1 VLGPYWRLP
10 EATPVL
16 ASGRFEVAERPASFD
31 AAPFWNGD
39 FTQGAG
45 LAAKAAVVALTGRM
59 GVDLAHR
66 QAAAFLVPAPPPW
79 PAADGPAPAI
89 ELASYRVEPGRV
101 RLTVTADRAGL
112 LRLAHPIYP
121 TVTVSRNGA
130 PVAAVGD
137 VFSFIVLPIEAGRN
151 DIEVTASPSL
161 LRRACL
167 AVTGVTVVG
176 LLFLL
181 AFRRADRT
189 DGTG

>member
-10 EATPVL
+10 GATPVL
-16 ASGRFEVAERPASFD
+16 ASGHFEVTQRPASFD
-31 AAPFWNGD
+31 VAPFWNGD
-39 FTQGAG
+39 FTQGPG
-45 LAAKAAVVALTGRM
+45 RDAKAAVVALTGRM

-66 QAAAFLVPAPPPW
+66 QAAAILLAAPPPW

-89 ELASYRVEPGRV
+89 ALDAYTVEPGRV
-101 RLTVTADRAGL
+101 RLTVTADHAGL

-121 TVTVSRNGA
+121 TVTVLRNGA

-161 LRRACL
+161 LRRVSL
-167 AVTGVTVVG
+167 AITGVTVVG
-176 LLFLL
+176 LLVLL
-181 AFRRADRT
+181 GFRRTHGSRA
-189 DGTG
+189 G